1 MSNQSSTFQPPYM
14 HSYINKYAVKS
25 IYERANLQRF
35 CMHFCWI
42 VWSKTEKWFYW
53 PAFSKN
59 KGGRIISINHKGK
72 TIHNFVIRYINYN
85 TCDILIVFETNQMGY
100 RIDIHRSTKILRY
113 GCFEFSIL
121 NFKQIIFATWVVLW
135 IKVREKISECPCLLI
150 DCSLHFRSLLKFR
163 ILIFVFPSGENHFL
177 FLKCYWANI
186 YYNGY
191 RVTIS

>member
-1 MSNQSSTFQPPYM
+1 MYKTSIYLSNHVINITGNADLFLISTWVSFSPWLHLMQYHLSSLDWNMSNQSSTFQPPYM

-72 TIHNFVIRYINYN
+72 TIHNFVIRHINYN
-85 TCDILIVFETNQMGY
+85 TCDILIVFETN
-100 RIDIHRSTKILRY
+100 
-113 GCFEFSIL
+113 
-121 NFKQIIFATWVVLW
+121 
-135 IKVREKISECPCLLI
+135 
-150 DCSLHFRSLLKFR
+150 
-163 ILIFVFPSGENHFL
+163 
-177 FLKCYWANI
+177 
-186 YYNGY
+186 
-191 RVTIS
+191 